1 MPTAEMPTVILP
13 RSPQGEFRNEPFVDF
28 SHHENAH
35 AMKEALVHVGDQLG
49 HEYELVIGGERLR
62 TSGKIESHNP
72 ARPAQIVGIHQKAGS
87 EDADKGRQSG
97 LTAFAPW

>member
-1 MPTAEMPTVILP
+1 MPTAEMSTVILP

-49 HEYELVIGGERLR
+49 HEYELVIGGEHLR
-62 TSGKIESHNP
+62 TSGKIR
-72 ARPAQIVGIHQKAGS
+72 ALTAWL
-87 EDADKGRQSG
+87 RQSIG
-97 LTAFAPW
+97 DPAYWDNQRSEP